1 MLTDQSMYE
10 ICGEVEKIKVKEN
23 YKNHT
28 AYVTF
33 RSTQAA
39 ATAFIVPPPA
49 RRPSIKSTSA

>member
-28 AYVTF
+28 AYVTY
-33 RSTQAA
+33 RSAQAA
-39 ATAFIVPPPA
+39 ATAFIVTQPP
-49 RRPSIKSTSA
+49 RRPSTRSTTG